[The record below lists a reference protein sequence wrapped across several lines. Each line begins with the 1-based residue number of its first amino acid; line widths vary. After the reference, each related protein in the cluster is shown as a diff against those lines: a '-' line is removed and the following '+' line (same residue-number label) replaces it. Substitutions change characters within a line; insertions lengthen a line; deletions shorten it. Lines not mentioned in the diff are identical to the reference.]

1 MTDSN
6 HKKIMVILKCVNY
19 IFFFLQ
25 LYSPFTFIYY
35 FFLDHSDSYL
45 RNYENI
51 IFNTFT
57 LLFAIVAQ
65 ILFIM
70 ETIFLQQ
77 LFSEGYRKK
86 MRRICFLGTIFFM
99 FLGHIFYIATIF
111 WRWNH
116 DRMGRRFK
124 IYQ

>member
-1 MTDSN
+1 MTDNN
-6 HKKIMVILKCVNY
+6 HKKIIVILKCVNA
-19 IFFFLQ
+19 IFFLLQ
-25 LYSPFTFIYY
+25 LFYPFSIICSLFINNPNSPIGIL
-35 FFLDHSDSYL
+35 LDVLFSVVG
-45 RNYENI
+45 I
-51 IFNTFT
+51 III
-57 LLFAIVAQ
+57 LVAQ

-70 ETIFLQQ
+70 ETICLQQ

-86 MRRICFLGTIFFM
+86 MRIICFLGTIFFM

-116 DRMGRRFK
+116 DRMGREFK

>member
-1 MTDSN
+1 MTDNN
-6 HKKIMVILKCVNY
+6 HKKIMVILKCVNV
-19 IFFFLQ
+19 IFFLLQ
-25 LYSPFTFIYY
+25 LFYPFSIIYSLFINNPNSPIGIL
-35 FFLDHSDSYL
+35 LDVLFSAVG
-45 RNYENI
+45 I
-51 IFNTFT
+51 III
-57 LLFAIVAQ
+57 IVAQ